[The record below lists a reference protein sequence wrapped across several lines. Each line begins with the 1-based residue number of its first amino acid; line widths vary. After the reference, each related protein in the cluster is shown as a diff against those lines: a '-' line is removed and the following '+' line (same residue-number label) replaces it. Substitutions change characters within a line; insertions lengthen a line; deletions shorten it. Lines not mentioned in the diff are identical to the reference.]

1 MKTLITLSQMFLA
14 RATAV
19 AAIITLI
26 LLVVQ
31 TPVLA
36 GVGAMASLILGV
48 LTLTNLA
55 EEKQQEK
62 FKEEA
67 KRVSHLKKK

>member
-1 MKTLITLSQMFLA
+1 MFLA
-14 RATAV
+14 RATV
-19 AAIITLI
+19 VTTVITII
-26 LLVVQ
+26 LLEVQ
-31 TPVLA
+31 IPVLV
-36 GVGAMASLILGV
+36 GVGAIASLILGV
-48 LTLTNLA
+48 LTLANLA